1 MEEYFGILRKSDIF
15 QLADDETIKRVL
27 YCLEGHIRLYGKGEI
42 IYHYGDRISN
52 AGIVL
57 EGKVELIV
65 PGTIGDDSSIKV
77 ANPSDSFGSSHS
89 CITDQPSLVTV
100 IASKR
105 TKVLFLKMSKLFSQE
120 AIKCRFASLVTAN
133 LLRQTAFANL
143 EQNRRIHI
151 MSRRSIRD
159 KIWTLLKYNPLEG
172 NRCLINMN
180 RQEMADYL
188 GVERSAL
195 SRELSR
201 MKKEGFIDYRKNVF
215 IINKYQ

>member
-1 MEEYFGILRKSDIF
+1 MEEYYEILRKSDLF
-15 QLADDETIKRVL
+15 QSADDETIKHVL
-27 YCLEGHIRLYGKGEI
+27 YCLEGHVRLYGKGEI
-42 IYHYGDRISN
+42 IYHYGDMISN

-57 EGKVELIV
+57 EGKAELIV
-65 PGTIGDDSSIKV
+65 PGATGDDSSIKMAV
-77 ANPSDSFGSSHS
+77 PSDSFGCSHS

-100 IASKR
+100 IACKK
-105 TKVLFLKMSKLFSQE
+105 TKILFLKMSKLFSEE
-120 AIKCRFASLVTAN
+120 AIRCRFASLVTAN
-133 LLRQTAFANL
+133 LLRQTALANL

-159 KIWTLLKYNPLEG
+159 KIWALLKDTPFEG
-172 NRCLINMN
+172 DRCLIEMN

-201 MKKEGFIDYRKNVF
+201 MKKEGLIDYRKNVF
-215 IINKYQ
+215 IVNKYQ